1 MPRVFAFTHERDR
14 MIGSFKGFIGQKQ
27 TVNYLKSQLAGAQA
41 LGQPCPHILVLGPSG
56 MGKTKLIKALSLEA
70 GVNCRIVHGKASPKD
85 ICFEL
90 VQLEKYDFLF
100 LDEAHTLPRESQE
113 ALYEVIDSG
122 IATNKVSQNKI
133 AAIGKT
139 PTTNKD
145 GKLVV
150 QSVTIALATNEPS
163 GLLEALLRRMELTVL
178 LADYQT
184 EELIDIAAQTA
195 VVEKLLFNSA
205 ALKRVAVSSLGQ
217 PRTVVQTVKGMRR
230 LFYNDNM
237 RQLTNKDVLVYLKT
251 TGRDKDGLGQEQR
264 KYLKR
269 LHALGHASLQ
279 TIASLLGLE
288 PAYAEQKVEV
298 GLVKLGLVYKGAGG
312 RRLTKEGE
320 QWVRD
325 FIERKQIKE
334 AKKKENV

>member
-1 MPRVFAFTHERDR
+1 MKDDLDQRL
-14 MIGSFKGFIGQKQ
+14 SFHGFLGQKQ
-27 TVNYLKSQLAGAQA
+27 TVNYLKQQLHGAQA
-41 LGQPCPHILVLGPSG
+41 LSQSCPHLLVLGPSG
-56 MGKTKLIKALSLEA
+56 MGKTKLIKALSIEA
-70 GVNCRIVHGKASPKD
+70 GVNCRVVHGKASPKD

-90 VQLEKYDFLF
+90 VQLEKHDFLF

-122 IATNKVSQNKI
+122 LASNKI
-133 AAIGKT
+133 SSNKLAVLSKP

-145 GKLVV
+145 GKLVI
-150 QSVTIALATNEPS
+150 SGCTIALATNEPS
-163 GLLEALLRRMELTVL
+163 GLLEALLRRMELTVH
-178 LADYQT
+178 LADYQN

-195 VVEKLLFNSA
+195 VTEKLLFNSA
-205 ALKRVAVSSLGQ
+205 ALKRIAISSLGQ

-230 LFYNDNM
+230 LFYSDCM
-237 RQLTNKDVLVYLKT
+237 RQLTNKDVLAYLKT

-279 TIASLLGLE
+279 TISSLLGLE
-288 PAYAEQKVEV
+288 PTYAEQKVEV

-312 RRLTKEGE
+312 RRLTRDGE

-325 FIERKQIKE
+325 FIERKQMKQN
-334 AKKKENV
+334 KKGE